1 MEVNETITFVGH
13 IFYRDQ
19 FGDEGR
25 QAQWPWGKFFQS
37 GWVEKGIRLCQA
49 RAEKHKARTCAE
61 ARVSVVLVS
70 SHPEN
75 PEKHQNLPTFF
86 SDNDYI

>member
-1 MEVNETITFVGH
+1 MTSSHSSVMKDARRSGLGGSSSKVVGLKRTFVCVKH
-13 IFYRDQ
+13 VR
-19 FGDEGR
+19 
-25 QAQWPWGKFFQS
+25 
-37 GWVEKGIRLCQA
+37 
-49 RAEKHKARTCAE
+49 EKHKARTCAE

-86 SDNDYI
+86 SDNDCRF